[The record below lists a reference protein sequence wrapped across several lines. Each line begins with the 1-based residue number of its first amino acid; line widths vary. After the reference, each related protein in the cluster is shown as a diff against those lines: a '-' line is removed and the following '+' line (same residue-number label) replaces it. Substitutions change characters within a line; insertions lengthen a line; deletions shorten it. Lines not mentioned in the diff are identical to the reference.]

1 LEDGS
6 VDSDNLKLEA
16 RELERQGR
24 FREALAMYRHILT
37 SVEGKP
43 ELLQELPLYVKAGDL
58 YLKLDNPKAAV
69 SLYEQVG
76 KIYAA
81 HGSASS
87 AKAICAKVLRVMP
100 ERTHVYRRLA
110 GIMVDHGHI
119 EAGREVMVEWAERF
133 RLADTHGSLERL
145 SGRSEVELLPAML
158 MLLELAER
166 LEAVEP
172 EALPVPAIAP
182 TRPDIVEL
190 ELDSEQP
197 SEIEAAPVSDDL
209 PPAEPE
215 PAAEPELSAEG
226 EGAADTDEPGLPG
239 PVLHAASW
247 DDKLEFRSEP
257 FGAESL
263 APADSGSEPPEDQ
276 AAPPS
281 EPPGAEV
288 ESPIGPDDLLIV
300 PGHMMTDQGPKPPA
314 GASAQ
319 PAPPTEGGS
328 ASPEPTAAS
337 GGRRVQGPDRPARSS
352 KRPAFLEPEPA
363 SPRSRPRRSP
373 VGSVL
378 FPMPT
383 QAGIPRGWKVVVG
396 LAGAVLL
403 ILLLWIAFGMPP
415 FGGSESEVGAM
426 PREVPVPG
434 ETRAPTG

>member
-1 LEDGS
+1 LKDGS
-6 VDSDNLKLEA
+6 VDSDNLKHEA

-119 EAGREVMVEWAERF
+119 EAGREVMVEWADRF

-166 LEAVEP
+166 LEAAEP
-172 EALPVPAIAP
+172 EALPAPAIAP
-182 TRPDIVEL
+182 TRRDIVEL
-190 ELDSEQP
+190 EPDSELP
-197 SEIEAAPVSDDL
+197 SEIEAAPVTDDA
-209 PPAEPE
+209 PPVEPE
-215 PAAEPELSAEG
+215 PSAKEI
-226 EGAADTDEPGLPG
+226 GAADTDELGLPG

-263 APADSGSEPPEDQ
+263 APSDSESDAPDDQ
-276 AAPPS
+276 AAPPN
-281 EPPGAEV
+281 ELTGAEA
-288 ESPIGPDDLLIV
+288 ESSIGPDDLLIV
-300 PGHMMTDQGPKPPA
+300 PGHMMTEQGTTPPA
-314 GASAQ
+314 AESGR
-319 PAPPTEGGS
+319 PTTTTEAAS
-328 ASPEPTAAS
+328 ASPEPAAES
-337 GGRRVQGPDRPARSS
+337 GARRVDVPDRPAASS
-352 KRPAFLEPEPA
+352 KRPMFLEPEPGN
-363 SPRSRPRRSP
+363 RLSRPRRSP

-378 FPMPT
+378 FPTPT
-383 QAGIPRGWKVVVG
+383 AVGTRPVWKLIVGIV
-396 LAGAVLL
+396 GAVLL
-403 ILLLWIAFGMPP
+403 ILVLWIAFGMPP
-415 FGGSESEVGAM
+415 LGGSESEVGTR
-426 PREVPVPG
+426 PREVPV
-434 ETRAPTG
+434 TGVARTPAD

>member
-1 LEDGS
+1 M
-6 VDSDNLKLEA
+6 DSDNLKHEA

-43 ELLQELPLYVKAGDL
+43 EFLQELPLYVKAGDL
-58 YLKLDNPKAAV
+58 YLKLDNPRAAV

-119 EAGREVMVEWAERF
+119 EAGREVMVEWADRF

-145 SGRSEVELLPAML
+145 SSRSEVELLPAML

-166 LEAVEP
+166 LEAAEP
-172 EALPVPAIAP
+172 EALPEPSIAP

-190 ELDSEQP
+190 EPD
-197 SEIEAAPVSDDL
+197 ADL
-209 PPAEPE
+209 PPGIEAPPVADEEPSSEPE
-215 PAAEPELSAEG
+215 PSAE
-226 EGAADTDEPGLPG
+226 EKGAADADELGLPG

-247 DDKLEFRSEP
+247 DDELEFRSEP
-257 FGAESL
+257 YGAESL
-263 APADSGSEPPEDQ
+263 APHDEGPDASEDQ
-276 AAPPS
+276 APPPK
-281 EPPGAEV
+281 ELPGAEA
-288 ESPIGPDDLLIV
+288 ESSIGPDDLLIV
-300 PGHMMTDQGPKPPA
+300 PGHMMTDQGATPPA
-314 GASAQ
+314 TGSGRHTPTTEAASA
-319 PAPPTEGGS
+319 P
-328 ASPEPTAAS
+328 PEPVADS
-337 GGRRVQGPDRPARSS
+337 GGKSVDVPDRPAMSS
-352 KRPAFLEPEPA
+352 KRPTFLDPEPHHRG
-363 SPRSRPRRSP
+363 PRPRRRR

-378 FPMPT
+378 VPT
-383 QAGIPRGWKVVVG
+383 PTRAGTRPVWKLIVG
-396 LAGAVLL
+396 VAGVVLL

-426 PREVPVPG
+426 SREIPFTG
-434 ETRAPTG
+434 EARAPTD